1 MHPVTRHAPPSERRT
16 PGPNHG
22 GFWKE
27 PPKVKLSRKNGLRA
41 SAIGALVV
49 SGALV
54 LSACGSDDNTEP
66 TKAGG
71 EKTSAA
77 ASNIKC
83 DDAKGQLL
91 AAGSSAQKN
100 AMDLWVKNFQAACE
114 GVEVNYQAIGS
125 GGGITKFNQ
134 GQVAFAGSD
143 SALKDEE
150 VAESKK
156 ICKGGT
162 GVNLPMV
169 GGPIAIGYKL
179 EGVDN
184 LVLDAATLAKIFDNK
199 ITKWNDPAI
208 AKLNPGAKLPD
219 SSIQAF
225 HRSDESGT
233 TQNLGKYL
241 STAAPA
247 DWKHDP
253 KTKSWPAQGGQAA
266 NGSSGVATAV
276 KDAEGSIGYFELSYA
291 TANKISTV
299 SINTGASAPVAATT
313 ENASKA
319 IADAKIKGTG
329 NDVALSLN
337 YETKAEGAYPL
348 VLVTYQIACD
358 KGNKAETLPT
368 LKAFLNYAISEEG
381 QKVLADAD
389 YAPMPAEIAAKVRAI
404 VPTLS

>member
-1 MHPVTRHAPPSERRT
+1 M
-16 PGPNHG
+16 
-22 GFWKE
+22 
-27 PPKVKLSRKNGLRA
+27 KLSRMNGLRA

-54 LSACGSDDNTEP
+54 LSACGSDDNTGTP
-66 TKAGG
+66 PNG

-83 DDAKGQLL
+83 DGAKGQLL

-100 AMDLWVKNFQAACE
+100 AMDLWVKNFQAACS

-143 SALKDEE
+143 SALKEEE
-150 VAESKK
+150 VAESQK
-156 ICKGGT
+156 ICKGGK

-179 EGVDN
+179 DGVDN
-184 LVLDAATLAKIFDNK
+184 LVLDASTIAKIFNTDIK
-199 ITKWNDPAI
+199 KWNDPAI
-208 AKLNPGAKLPD
+208 AKLNPGVKLPD
-219 SSIQAF
+219 SNIQAF

-253 KTKSWPAQGGQAA
+253 KSKSWPAPGGQAA

-299 SINTGASAPVAATT
+299 SVNTGAAAPVAATT

-319 IADAKIKGTG
+319 IAAAKVKGTG
-329 NDVALSLN
+329 SDMALSLD
-337 YETKAEGAYPL
+337 YATKAEGAYPL

-368 LKAFLNYAISEEG
+368 LKAFLNYAISEDG
-381 QKVLADAD
+381 QKVLSDAG
-389 YAPMPAEIAAKVRAI
+389 YAPMPAEIATKVREI